1 MNDDIDAITITT
13 TGVIG
18 ATTAVGS
25 WTVSPTN
32 ILDKFALNEIVVQHT
47 VQTQELMKLKEVDVN
62 YADHIKSNLTSKVAE
77 RIMPRMTFT
86 KSQKPDMEEHIFRG
100 RVWVFT
106 KSELEELIKE
116 ARNV

>member
-1 MNDDIDAITITT
+1 MNDDTITITS

-18 ATTAVGS
+18 TTTAVGS
-25 WTVSPTN
+25 WTVNPAN
-32 ILDKFALNEIVVQHT
+32 VLDKFALNEIVAEHT
-47 VQTQELMKLKEVDVN
+47 VQTQELMKLKEIDVN